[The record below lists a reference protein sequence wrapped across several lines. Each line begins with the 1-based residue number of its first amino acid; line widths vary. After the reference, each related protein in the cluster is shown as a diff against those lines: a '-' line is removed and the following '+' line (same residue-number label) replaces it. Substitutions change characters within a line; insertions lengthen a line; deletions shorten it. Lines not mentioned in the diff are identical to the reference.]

1 LQGKAK
7 SGFVLGW
14 PGFFYREYT
23 VMSTAR
29 DARLLMQSS
38 TQAVLATLG
47 QEPVAGFP
55 LASAVPYCL
64 DAAGRPLLLI
74 SRLARHTQ
82 HVRQDDRVSLLVQ
95 GQGSDIQASPRISIA
110 GHLEPLPEAEI
121 DDAAGRYYRF
131 FAQTRDFHRIY
142 DFSFWRL
149 QPVRAHFIAGFAKV
163 AWVEGPDLLAA
174 NPFDRATETD
184 MVQHMND
191 DHADALPL
199 YCRQA
204 GVAVPEGAAPV
215 MTGID
220 ADGFHLRLS
229 DRIVYIRFPRPVS
242 TPLEVRQTLVALL
255 KSARTGENPQ

>member
-1 LQGKAK
+1 
-7 SGFVLGW
+7 
-14 PGFFYREYT
+14 
-23 VMSTAR
+23 MSAVR

-55 LASAVPYCL
+55 LTSAVPYCL
-64 DAAGRPLLLI
+64 DSAGRPLLLI

-82 HVRQDDRVSLLVQ
+82 HVQQDNRVSLFVQ
-95 GQGSDIQASPRISIA
+95 GEGSDIQASPRISIA
-110 GHLEPLPEAEI
+110 GHLELLPEADI
-121 DDAAGRYYRF
+121 DDAANRYCRYF
-131 FAQTRDFHRIY
+131 PHTQNFHRIY

-149 QPVRAHFIAGFAKV
+149 QPIRAHFIAGFAKV
-163 AWVEGPDLLAA
+163 AWVEGQDLLAA
-174 NPFDRATETD
+174 NPFDRPTESD

-204 GVAVPEGAAPV
+204 GLVVPEGVAPV

-220 ADGFHLRLS
+220 TDGFHLRLG

-255 KSARTGENPQ
+255 KSARTGEIPE